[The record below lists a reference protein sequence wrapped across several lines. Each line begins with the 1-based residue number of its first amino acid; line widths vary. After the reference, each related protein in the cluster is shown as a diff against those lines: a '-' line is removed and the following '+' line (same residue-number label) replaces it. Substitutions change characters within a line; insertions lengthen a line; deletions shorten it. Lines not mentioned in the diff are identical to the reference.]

1 VLIEHGP
8 KADPVR
14 NLVIVHEP
22 DVQDF
27 ADLEAIADVVRQ
39 LAPDIEVFIASNDT
53 PSSTTR
59 KLAARRPTLIY
70 SPTVL
75 RRFKPLRGK
84 IYSGALISKDVQIER
99 LSQAGLSV
107 PHFELLTEHFEFD
120 PARFGA
126 IVLVK
131 PTGFTSHGRG
141 IEMVRTAELAGTRW
155 RQHPAVRAAGGL
167 PLMVQRFIDT
177 GAYPAHYRVLTFF
190 GQPIFAFKAVSTL
203 ERPSLDASSERLAA
217 GPFMAKHGQR
227 QLIAPVETDV
237 LEFANGTFRAIPEV
251 ALHGCDIIRET
262 HSGRLYILEVNPGG
276 NTWSFS
282 SQWAPMLRTEL
293 NMPDLSTQFDAW
305 KTCGQMLVQYTREEA
320 A

>member
-141 IEMVRTAELAGTRW
+141 IEMVRTAELAARTGVSTQRYG
-155 RQHPAVRAAGGL
+155 RPAVCR
-167 PLMVQRFIDT
+167 
-177 GAYPAHYRVLTFF
+177 
-190 GQPIFAFKAVSTL
+190 
-203 ERPSLDASSERLAA
+203 
-217 GPFMAKHGQR
+217 
-227 QLIAPVETDV
+227 
-237 LEFANGTFRAIPEV
+237 
-251 ALHGCDIIRET
+251 
-262 HSGRLYILEVNPGG
+262 
-276 NTWSFS
+276 
-282 SQWAPMLRTEL
+282 
-293 NMPDLSTQFDAW
+293 
-305 KTCGQMLVQYTREEA
+305 
-320 A
+320 